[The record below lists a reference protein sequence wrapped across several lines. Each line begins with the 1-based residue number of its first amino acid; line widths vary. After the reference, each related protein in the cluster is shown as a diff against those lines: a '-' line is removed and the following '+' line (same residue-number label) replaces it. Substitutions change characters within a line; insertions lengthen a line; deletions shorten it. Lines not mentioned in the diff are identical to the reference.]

1 MGRMWKSRHAGLNVK
16 VRSAL
21 ETRHPVTGD
30 IISTRPAVRAEFGFP
45 TGRSKPL
52 LDPLTGQFVQ
62 LEGYQ
67 GGFFDLDAMAETN
80 GWDDDVKAMVE
91 RRLDS
96 YCQQSPQSC
105 QSVDFVVAPAEIPW
119 PTYDLETDPDTLV
132 ELAASLGLAGKA
144 LAYER
149 ENKERA
155 DVITAL
161 EQQLADTPEPEP
173 EPAPVLA
180 TEPRQEEPE
189 LLRVAVV

>member
-30 IISTRPAVRAEFGFP
+30 IISTRPAVRAEFGFA
-45 TGRSKPL
+45 TGEQRIVS
-52 LDPLTGQFVQ
+52 PLTGEITV
-62 LEGYQ
+62 LEGFQ
-67 GGFFDLDAMAETN
+67 GGFFDLDTMAEAN
-80 GWDDDVKAMVE
+80 GWDDDIKAMVE
-91 RRLDS
+91 RRLDN
-96 YCQQSPQSC
+96 YCLQAPQSC

-132 ELAASLGLAGKA
+132 DLAASLGLAGKA

-161 EQQLADTPEPEP
+161 EKRLAGNPEPEP
-173 EPAPVLA
+173 APAPVLA
-180 TEPRQEEPE
+180 TEPKHEEPE
-189 LLRVAVV
+189 LLRVAVI

>member
-1 MGRMWKSRHAGLNVK
+1 MYKSRHAGLNVK

-45 TGRSKPL
+45 TGEQRIMN
-52 LDPLTGQFVQ
+52 PLTGQPDT

-67 GGFFDLDAMAETN
+67 GGFFDLDSVAEDQ
-80 GWDDDVKAMVE
+80 GWDDDVKAMVA
-91 RRLDS
+91 RRLDE
-96 YCQQSPQSC
+96 YCLQAPQSC
-105 QSVDFVVAPAEIPW
+105 QSVDFVVAPPEIPW
-119 PTYDLETDPDTLV
+119 PTYDTETDPARLV

-161 EQQLADTPEPEP
+161 EKQLAEKPEPEP
-173 EPAPVLA
+173 APAPVLA
-180 TEPRQEEPE
+180 TEPKQEEPE
-189 LLRVAVV
+189 LLRVAVI